1 MTDISIVIPIFNEE
15 DNIKILFNEISKNIP
30 KNIKYEIIYIDD
42 GSTDDS
48 LKIIKNLSKGKSYIS
63 FYKLNKNYGQST
75 ALHCGISKSKGK
87 YVITIDGDMQN
98 DPSDIMKF
106 YKEIKNTKYDCIF
119 GWRKKRKENSF
130 LRIFLSKIAN
140 AIIKKILNNHI
151 NDLGCTFKCFK
162 REIFDKIIWSTDFH
176 RYFSAFIINE
186 GFLTKEIEVKHN
198 KRYSGISKYGYSRI
212 FSVFIDIIFLSFVF
226 NSLKKPLHFFGKFSL
241 LFLLLSFIL
250 STVAIFLKFFE
261 IKKFTETPLPELI
274 IFLALTSIIILF
286 FGILAEL
293 ILSLYF
299 HLKGKR
305 DYIVK

>member
-1 MTDISIVIPIFNEE
+1 MIELSIVIPIFNEQ
-15 DNIKILFNEISKNIP
+15 DNINILFNEISKNIP
-30 KNIKYEIIYIDD
+30 KKVKYEIVFVDD
-42 GSTDDS
+42 GSTDNS
-48 LKIIKNLSKGKSYIS
+48 LKIIEKLNLDNSNIS

-75 ALHCGISKSKGK
+75 ALHCGIVNSKGK
-87 YVITIDGDMQN
+87 YVITIDGDLQN
-98 DPSDIMKF
+98 DPSDIMSF
-106 YKEIKNTKYDCIF
+106 YNEIKDSKYDCIF
-119 GWRKKRKENSF
+119 GWRKKRNENSF
-130 LRIFLSKIAN
+130 LRVLLSKIAN
-140 AIIKKILNNHI
+140 LIIKKILNNHI
-151 NDLGCTFKCFK
+151 NDLGCTFKCFR

-198 KRYSGISKYGYSRI
+198 LRYSGYSKYGYSRI
-212 FSVFIDIIFLSFVF
+212 FSVIIDIIFLSFVF

-241 LFLLLSFIL
+241 ILLFSSFFFSIIALS
-250 STVAIFLKFFE
+250 LKFLD
-261 IKKFTETPLPELI
+261 IRKFTDTPLPELI
-274 IFLALTSIIILF
+274 IFLALASIIILF